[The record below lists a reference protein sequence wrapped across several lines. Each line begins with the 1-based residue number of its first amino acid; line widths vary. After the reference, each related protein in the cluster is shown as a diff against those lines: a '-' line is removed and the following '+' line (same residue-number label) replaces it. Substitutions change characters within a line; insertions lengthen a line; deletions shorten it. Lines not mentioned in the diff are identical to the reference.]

1 MPTYEYCCPA
11 CGTFDVFQSMK
22 DNPLKVCPTC
32 RSRKIKRQI
41 SSGAGIIFKG
51 SGFYQTDYRSSGYH
65 SDVKADTAA
74 KSASSAAPKADT
86 AAKAPGSPAPKTDS
100 APAKTGTGKTP
111 TDK

>member
-32 RSRKIKRQI
+32 KSRKIRRQI
-41 SSGAGIIFKG
+41 SRGAGIIFKG
-51 SGFYQTDYRSSGYH
+51 SGFYQTDYRSAGYH

-74 KSASSAAPKADT
+74 KSASSAAPKADS
-86 AAKAPGSPAPKTDS
+86 APAPKTES
-100 APAKTGTGKTP
+100 APPKTGTGM
-111 TDK
+111 